1 MIVWIIFG
9 CLGCESSKCHHT
21 QYFEDNAACR
31 ADRKLACCKHCPQ
44 QSRKARYRLHDAFGH
59 NSCESTWVT
68 LQRCNSGCFVR
79 GLSERRTGYYGQ
91 ANKLSAE
98 GSLEGRESNPEVA
111 LCLPHRDY
119 WICWRAAI
127 QCRHNLQARIPV
139 PNRSSDPRQRGWGSG
154 LAGMIIK
161 SFKNWNI
168 VRKFRKLTRH
178 KLGPIVTKSHHWRFC
193 FERWEED
200 NGTADHWTTLQ
211 IRTILFWIVS
221 SPPEIDLS
229 IVRLRWPKVDF
240 SPKTVLIIGSSNQ
253 NDPKWFDNSIVTIWS
268 RHSDEH
274 ARLLCTSEGHTGK
287 GHVKGA
293 HGGLAVQRG
302 RH

>member
-9 CLGCESSKCHHT
+9 SLGCESSKCHHT

-161 SFKNWNI
+161 SFKNWDI

-193 FERWEED
+193 FERWEEN
-200 NGTADHWTTLQ
+200 NGPPSKSERFCFESFRLLQKSIWALSGCVDQKSTFPRKLCLSLALQ
-211 IRTILFWIVS
+211 IRTTPNGL
-221 SPPEIDLS
+221 
-229 IVRLRWPKVDF
+229 
-240 SPKTVLIIGSSNQ
+240 
-253 NDPKWFDNSIVTIWS
+253 TI
-268 RHSDEH
+268 R
-274 ARLLCTSEGHTGK
+274 
-287 GHVKGA
+287 
-293 HGGLAVQRG
+293 
-302 RH
+302 